1 MQKVAALNSYELKKY
16 FKIILLLLAITIG
29 VATVLLSRKLASAI
43 AIEEQKKVKI
53 WARAE
58 QIITDPEELETDI
71 TFHLDVVKSNS
82 TIPAILVDENEN
94 VKDHINLDSV
104 KSKNT
109 DYLLKKV
116 EEFKANNEP
125 ILIAIDKGV
134 FHKVY
139 YGESSVLTQL
149 RYYPYVVL
157 GVVGLFIIVSYFA
170 FNFSRRAEQN
180 QVWVGLAKETAH
192 QLGTPITSLMGWVEY
207 LEMELGKLPSEAGD
221 EMRKD
226 VKRLNIITERF
237 SKIGS
242 EPVLQ
247 MVDINR
253 ALENSMDYMKGR
265 MGQGVEFALNLY
277 PRILY
282 VELNVNLFDWVVE
295 NLIKN
300 GIDAMEGRGKLS
312 FTVSYKNHQIFIDAT
327 DDGKGMPRNRFKTIF
342 KPGFTT
348 KKRGWGLGLSLAR
361 RIIVDYHKGQIFVK
375 ESLPS
380 VRTTFRIVLNE
391 VRV

>member
-1 MQKVAALNSYELKKY
+1 
-16 FKIILLLLAITIG
+16 

>member
-1 MQKVAALNSYELKKY
+1 
-16 FKIILLLLAITIG
+16 LLLLAVFIG
-29 VATVLLSRKLASAI
+29 VATVLLSRKLAAAI
-43 AIEEQKKVKI
+43 ASEEQKKVKI
-53 WARAE
+53 WAKAE
-58 QIITDPEELETDI
+58 QIITDLEEPETDI

-82 TIPAILVDENEN
+82 TIPAILVDENG
-94 VKDHINLDSV
+94 KIKFHINLDSI
-104 KSKNT
+104 KSRNPA
-109 DYLLKKV
+109 YLEKKLA
-116 EEFKANNEP
+116 EFKATNDP
-125 ILIAIDKGV
+125 ILIAIDKGIY
-134 FHKVY
+134 HRVY
-139 YGESSVLTQL
+139 YGESSVLRQL

-207 LEMELGKLPSEAGD
+207 LEMELGKLPNQAGD

-242 EPVLQ
+242 EPNLQ

-253 ALENSMDYMKGR
+253 ALQNSMDYMKGR
-265 MGQGVEFALNLY
+265 MGHGVEFELNLY
-277 PRILY
+277 NRILY
-282 VELNVNLFDWVVE
+282 VDLNVNLFDWVIE

-300 GIDAMEGRGKLS
+300 GIDAMEGKGKLT
-312 FTVSYKNHQIFIDAT
+312 FTVNYRNHHVFIDIMDT
-327 DDGKGMPRNRFKTIF
+327 GKGIARNRFKTIF

-375 ESLPS
+375 ESIPNT
-380 VRTTFRIVLNE
+380 RTVFRIQLNE
-391 VRV
+391 VKV

>member
-1 MQKVAALNSYELKKY
+1 MAV
-16 FKIILLLLAITIG
+16 TIG
-29 VATVLLSRKLASAI
+29 VATVLLSRKLAQAI
-43 AIEEQKKVKI
+43 AQEEQKKVKI

-58 QIITDPEELETDI
+58 QIITDPDELETDI
-71 TFHLDVVKSNS
+71 TFHLDVVKSNA
-82 TIPAILVDENEN
+82 TIPAILVDENG
-94 VKDHINLDSV
+94 VIKDFINLDSV
-104 KSKNT
+104 RVKNKK
-109 DYLLKKV
+109 YLEAKL
-116 EEFKANNEP
+116 EEFKATNDP
-125 ILIAIDKGV
+125 IQIPIDKGIYQ
-134 FHKVY
+134 KVY
-139 YGESSVLTQL
+139 YGESSVLRQL

-207 LEMELGKLPSEAGD
+207 LEMELGTLPSQAGE

-226 VKRLNIITERF
+226 IKRLNIITERF

-242 EPVLQ
+242 EPVIQ
-247 MVDINR
+247 MVDINK
-253 ALENSMDYMKGR
+253 AVENAKEYMQGR
-265 MGQGVEFALNLY
+265 IGQGVEFELSLF

-282 VELNVNLFDWVVE
+282 VELNTNLFDWVIE

-300 GIDAMEGRGKLS
+300 SIDAMEGKGKL
-312 FTVSYKNHQIFIDAT
+312 TIQIHYRNHHVYIDVT
-327 DDGKGMPRNRFKTIF
+327 DTGKGMPRNRFKTIF

-375 ESLPS
+375 ESVPF

>member
-1 MQKVAALNSYELKKY
+1 MNSYELKKY
-16 FKIILLLLAITIG
+16 FKIILLLLAVTIG
-29 VATVLLSRKLASAI
+29 VATVLLSRKLARRI
-43 AIEEQKKVKI
+43 ADEEQKKVKI
-53 WARAE
+53 WAKAE
-58 QIITDPEELETDI
+58 QIITDPEELETDL
-71 TFHLDVVKSNS
+71 TFHLDVVKSNT
-82 TIPAILVDENEN
+82 TIPAILVDEKGKIKE
-94 VKDHINLDSV
+94 HINLDSLRV
-104 KSKNT
+104 IKDK
-109 DYLLKKV
+109 DYLSTKL
-116 EEFKANNEP
+116 EEFKNTNDP
-125 ILIAIDKGV
+125 ILIPVDKGEY
-134 FHKVY
+134 HRVY
-139 YGESSVLTQL
+139 YGESSVLRQL
-149 RYYPYVVL
+149 RYYPFVVL

-207 LEMELGKLPSEAGD
+207 LEMEMGKLPNEAGD

-247 MVDINR
+247 MVDINQ
-253 ALENSMDYMKGR
+253 ALINSMDYMSGR
-265 MGQGVEFALNLY
+265 IGQGVEFEMNLY
-277 PRILY
+277 SRILY

-312 FTVSYKNHQIFIDAT
+312 FNVSYKNHHIYLDIT
-327 DDGKGMPRNRFKTIF
+327 DNGKGIPRNRFKSIF

-361 RIIVDYHKGQIFVK
+361 RIVVDYHKGQIFVK
-375 ESLPS
+375 ESIPF

>member
-1 MQKVAALNSYELKKY
+1 MNSYELKKY
-16 FKIILLLLAITIG
+16 FKIILLLLAVTIG
-29 VATVLLSRKLASAI
+29 VATVLLSRKLARRI
-43 AIEEQKKVKI
+43 ADEEQKKVKI
-53 WARAE
+53 WAKAE
-58 QIITDPEELETDI
+58 QIITDPEELETDL
-71 TFHLDVVKSNS
+71 TFHLDVVKSNT
-82 TIPAILVDENEN
+82 TIPAILVDEKGKIKE
-94 VKDHINLDSV
+94 HINLDSLRV
-104 KSKNT
+104 IKDK
-109 DYLLKKV
+109 DYLTTKL
-116 EEFKANNEP
+116 EEFKNTNDP
-125 ILIAIDKGV
+125 ILIPVDKGEY
-134 FHKVY
+134 HRVY
-139 YGESSVLTQL
+139 YGESSVLRQL
-149 RYYPYVVL
+149 RYYPFVVL

-207 LEMELGKLPSEAGD
+207 LEMEMGKLPNEAGD

-247 MVDINR
+247 MVDINQ
-253 ALENSMDYMKGR
+253 ALINSMDYMSGR
-265 MGQGVEFALNLY
+265 IGQGVEFEMNLY
-277 PRILY
+277 SRILY

-312 FTVSYKNHQIFIDAT
+312 FNVSYKNHHIYLDIT
-327 DDGKGMPRNRFKTIF
+327 DNGKGIPRNRFKSIF

-361 RIIVDYHKGQIFVK
+361 RIVVDYHKGQIFVK
-375 ESLPS
+375 ESIPF